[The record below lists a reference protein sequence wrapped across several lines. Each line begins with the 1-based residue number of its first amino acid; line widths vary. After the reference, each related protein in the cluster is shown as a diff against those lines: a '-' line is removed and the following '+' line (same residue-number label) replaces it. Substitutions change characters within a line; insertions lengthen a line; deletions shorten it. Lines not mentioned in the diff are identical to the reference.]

1 MFCRVVFEENVHYPV
16 ISDGDFA
23 VIPVCFLLSCH
34 LYSSAS
40 AGCVFTGGLPV
51 AAIPLTAALA
61 LLCAAWLQDMIHNSW
76 SSAEREGIFFAGGSS
91 SPTLNWQAASEPF
104 PACSATAVSI
114 RPLSESWNTFSW
126 FLQKTAPLCNLNKPG
141 LVFSRKRLRSSELKC
156 WVYWAI
162 TMLEAPDECVQSL

>member
-1 MFCRVVFEENVHYPV
+1 MQSAQLGKIKNILLAASMFCRVVFEENVHYPV

-61 LLCAAWLQDMIHNSW
+61 LLCAA
-76 SSAEREGIFFAGGSS
+76 
-91 SPTLNWQAASEPF
+91 
-104 PACSATAVSI
+104 
-114 RPLSESWNTFSW
+114 
-126 FLQKTAPLCNLNKPG
+126 
-141 LVFSRKRLRSSELKC
+141 
-156 WVYWAI
+156 
-162 TMLEAPDECVQSL
+162 